1 MEHAKLVQVI
11 RSVIEHHPEPGASS
25 RPDDYDLEAIAAEAH
40 EQTRREGLDELDAK
54 TYWQIV
60 KKHAKP

>member
-11 RSVIEHHPEPGASS
+11 RSVIEHHPESGASA
-25 RPDDYDLEAIAAEAH
+25 RPEDYDLESIAAEAR
-40 EQTRREGLDELDAK
+40 ERTRREGVDELDPE

-60 KKHAKP
+60 KKHATS